1 LSKQPAK
8 VLSQWKHKNLF
19 DRPVCLVSLIV
30 LAAPSR
36 LADQLRE
43 LSAGMRKLG
52 RKPTVT
58 VAVR

>member
-1 LSKQPAK
+1 MRISVRLALRAGIILLTRFQTGISTQEDKT
-8 VLSQWKHKNLF
+8 SM
-19 DRPVCLVSLIV
+19 LIV
-30 LAAPSR
+30 EVWMN
-36 LADQLRE
+36 RE